1 MDNYSKGKVAKQFNF
16 SQFSARGHCLAFV
29 IKQNSNPMFR
39 IQPILAFVFF
49 PSFITYG
56 RWTELIDPQRV
67 TSNS

>member
-1 MDNYSKGKVAKQFNF
+1 MDNYSKGKVAKQVNF

-49 PSFITYG
+49 SVVHHV
-56 RWTELIDPQRV
+56 RQMDRV
-67 TSNS
+67 D